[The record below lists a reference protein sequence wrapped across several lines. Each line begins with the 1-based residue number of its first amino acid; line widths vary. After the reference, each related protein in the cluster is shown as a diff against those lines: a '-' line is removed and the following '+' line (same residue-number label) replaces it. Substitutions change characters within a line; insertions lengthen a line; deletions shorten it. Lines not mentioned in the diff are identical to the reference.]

1 MTAQGTVVA
10 EGTSPPSP
18 KGRRALGVALAVA
31 VLAVALDQ
39 GSKALAVAQLTS
51 GERVPLVGDLFGL
64 SLVYN
69 PGAAFSLG
77 SGSTWIFTLVGLLAA
92 IAVVVFAVRLRGAR
106 WGAALGL
113 VLGGAVGNLVDR
125 IGPPLAA
132 QVADDPVQPVHVAL
146 YAALPDRN
154 AARLRRDGPLRR
166 SVPLAG
172 HQTDAGRNAAGPA
185 EMGQLIVDG
194 SGLAGY
200 ARCAEFYL
208 YGSDHNSMGF
218 VPKGRNYPLFRTHTH
233 PRLIG

>member
-1 MTAQGTVVA
+1 VTAQGTVVA

-113 VLGGAVGNLVDR
+113 VLGGAVGNLIDR
-125 IGPPLAA
+125 VLYGHVIDFLDFYIPNSSLPHWPAFN
-132 QVADDPVQPVHVAL
+132 VADMAIVGG
-146 YAALPDRN
+146 AALFIIDE
-154 AARLRRDGPLRR
+154 LRRVG
-166 SVPLAG
+166 
-172 HQTDAGRNAAGPA
+172 
-185 EMGQLIVDG
+185 
-194 SGLAGY
+194 
-200 ARCAEFYL
+200 
-208 YGSDHNSMGF
+208 
-218 VPKGRNYPLFRTHTH
+218 K
-233 PRLIG
+233 